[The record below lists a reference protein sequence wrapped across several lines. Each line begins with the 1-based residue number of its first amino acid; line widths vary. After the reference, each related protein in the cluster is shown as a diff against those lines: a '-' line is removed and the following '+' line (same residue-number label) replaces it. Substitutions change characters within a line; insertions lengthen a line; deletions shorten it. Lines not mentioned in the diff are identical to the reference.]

1 MRVSSNAIYNTI
13 IGNLF
18 RNSERLLKAQVKVA
32 TEKKINKPSD
42 DPIGMGK
49 VLDYR
54 KRLASIDQYQSNIAK
69 GKARIQM
76 TETTL
81 DMVSNLLTDAKNIA
95 MDQSTGSVESSD
107 RAIAAEQIAAIREQ
121 VLQLANTK
129 LGGKY
134 IFAGHETNKPA
145 FLDAPPP
152 PPPNISNYDG
162 DSGEIKIIIDENTE
176 VKINLTGEDIFPTTT
191 GDNVFDVLKDLQDA
205 LEASP
210 YVQSDVNDQVN
221 LLAEARDQVNLARAS
236 SASTFKRLESHDG
249 MLDSFKLRIE
259 DMLSKTEDADLATSI
274 VELQF
279 EERAYEAALSASARV
294 MQPSL
299 LDFLQ

>member
-1 MRVSSNAIYNTI
+1 MRVSSNAVYNTI

-18 RNSERLLKAQVKVA
+18 KNSERLLKAQVKVA
-32 TEKKINKPSD
+32 TEKRINKPSD

-69 GKARIQM
+69 GKAGIQM

-81 DMVSNLLTDAKNIA
+81 DMVSDLLNDAKEIA
-95 MDQSTGSVESSD
+95 MEQSAGSVENAT
-107 RAIAAEQIAAIREQ
+107 REIAAEQIAAIREQ

-134 IFAGHETNKPA
+134 IFAGHKTDEPA
-145 FLDAPPP
+145 FSDTGSY
-152 PPPNISNYDG
+152 NG
-162 DSGEIKIIIDENTE
+162 DSGKIKIIIDENTE
-176 VKINLTGEDIFPTTT
+176 VKINLTGEDIFPTTGSSDSNAFT
-191 GDNVFDVLKDLQDA
+191 VLNKLQAA
-205 LEASP
+205 LEASV
-210 YVQSDVNDQVN
+210 YVQSEVADQAN
-221 LLAEARDQVNLARAS
+221 LLEEARDQVNLARAS

>member
-1 MRVSSNAIYNTI
+1 MRVSSNAVYNTI
-13 IGNLF
+13 IGNLS

-32 TEKKINKPSD
+32 TEKRVNKPSD
-42 DPIGMGK
+42 DPVGMGK

-54 KRLASIDQYQSNIAK
+54 KRLASIDQYQGNIAK

-107 RAIAAEQIAAIREQ
+107 RAIAAEQIASIREQ
-121 VLQLANTK
+121 VLQLANTR
-129 LGGKY
+129 LGGEY
-134 IFAGHETNKPA
+134 IFAGHETSKPA
-145 FLDAPPP
+145 FLG
-152 PPPNISNYDG
+152 SGNYDG
-162 DSGEIKIIIDENTE
+162 DLGEKKIIIDENTE
-176 VKINLTGEDIFPTTT
+176 VKINLTGEDIFPTTA
-191 GDNVFDVLKDLQDA
+191 GSNVFDVMKDLQDA
-205 LEASP
+205 LEAP
-210 YVQSDVNDQVN
+210 VYVQSTVAAQAN
-221 LLAEARDQVNLARAS
+221 LLADARDQVNLGRAG
-236 SASTFKRLESHDG
+236 SASTFKRLEGCDG

-259 DMLSKTEDADLATSI
+259 DMLSKTEDADLATAI

-279 EERAYEAALSASARV
+279 EERAYEASLAASARV

-299 LDFLQ
+299 LNFLK

>member
-1 MRVSSNAIYNTI
+1 MRVSSNAVYNTI
-13 IGNLF
+13 IGNLS

-32 TEKKINKPSD
+32 TEKRINKPSD
-42 DPIGMGK
+42 DPVGMGK

-54 KRLASIDQYQSNIAK
+54 KRLASIDQYQGNIAK
-69 GKARIQM
+69 GKTRIQM

-121 VLQLANTK
+121 VLQLANTR
-129 LGGKY
+129 LGGQY
-134 IFAGHETNKPA
+134 IFAGHKTHEPA
-145 FLDAPPP
+145 FSDTGA
-152 PPPNISNYDG
+152 YDG
-162 DSGEIKIIIDENTE
+162 DSGEIKIIINEKSE
-176 VKINLTGEDIFPTTT
+176 VKINLTGEDIFGPN
-191 GDNVFDVLKDLQDA
+191 GSNVFDALDDLQNA
-205 LEASP
+205 LEEP
-210 YVQSDVNDQVN
+210 VYVQSTVAAQGN
-221 LLAEARDQVNLARAS
+221 LLAEARDQVNLGRAS
-236 SASTFKRLESHDG
+236 SASTFKRLEGCDG

-259 DMLSKTEDADLATSI
+259 DMLSKTEGADLATAI

-279 EERAYEAALSASARV
+279 EERAYEASLAASARV

-299 LDFLQ
+299 LNFLK